1 MTYSETIEY
10 LYGLEATR
18 GWDLKLER
26 VHAALDGLGRPDRRY
41 PSVLIAGTNGK
52 GTTAALTHSALSAAG
67 HLAGLYTS
75 PHLVHFTERIRV
87 GLREIDEVRVVEGI
101 ARIRRCAPP
110 EETGLTFFEMAT
122 LLAFWEFAEADVDV
136 AVLEVGLGGR
146 LDATNVAEPVC
157 SAVTSIGIDHQQWL
171 GETLAEIARE
181 KAGVMRAGR
190 SVVLGPALPEEARSA
205 LTDAAAACGARL
217 VPTLGC
223 APPVAVG
230 LPGRAARNDAAV
242 SLALLDEL
250 ARGEPHLAVDPEARA
265 RGFRDVRWPGR
276 LDVLEVA
283 PRLILDGAHNP
294 ESMAS
299 LCRELPDIAGGKVR
313 AVFGALSDKPWE
325 ALAAE
330 LAPHLAEVVVV
341 PVRQR
346 RGVPPEDL
354 ARAFASRVPTRIGSG
369 PCAEIERLA
378 HEDDEM
384 PILVTGSLFL
394 LGEVYA
400 DRIEKAGC
408 RSVFELPRAGSAA

>member
-1 MTYSETIEY
+1 MTYAETIEY

-26 VHAALDGLGRPDRRY
+26 VRAALDGLGRPDRRY

-52 GTTAALTHSALSAAG
+52 GTTAALTHAALCAAG
-67 HLAGLYTS
+67 HRAGLYTS

-87 GLREIDEVRVVEGI
+87 GSREIDEARVVEGI

-122 LLAFWEFAEADVDV
+122 LLAFWEFAEAEIDV

-146 LDATNVAEPVC
+146 LDATNVVEPIC
-157 SAVTSIGIDHQQWL
+157 SAVTSIGLDHQQWL

-190 SVVLGPALPEEARSA
+190 PVVLGPALPEEAQSA
-205 LTDAAAACGARL
+205 LVDAADACGARL
-217 VPTLGC
+217 VPASSC
-223 APPVAVG
+223 APVAVG
-230 LPGRAARNDAAV
+230 LPGRAARDDAAV
-242 SLALLDEL
+242 SLALLEEL
-250 ARGEPHLAVDPEARA
+250 ARAEPGLAVDPAARA

-276 LDVLEVA
+276 LDVVGGA

-299 LCRELPDIAGGKVR
+299 LCRELPDLAGGKVR

-330 LAPHLAEVVVV
+330 LAPHLTEVVVV

-354 ARAFASRVPTRIGSG
+354 AAAFASRVPTRIGSG

-400 DRIEKAGC
+400 HRIENAGC
-408 RSVFELPRAGSAA
+408 RSVFDLPRARSVA